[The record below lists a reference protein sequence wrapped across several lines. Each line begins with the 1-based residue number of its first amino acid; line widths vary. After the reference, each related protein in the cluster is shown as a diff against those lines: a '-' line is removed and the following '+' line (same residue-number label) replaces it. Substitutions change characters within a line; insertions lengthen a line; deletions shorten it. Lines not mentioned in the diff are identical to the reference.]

1 MDKEIKVLAKVQIY
15 PKNEKTWAVNGFVVL
30 VEFPKVKKSNIEEM
44 ANEFA
49 EKSKEAFKVFAYGG
63 DIEKEELGAEFI
75 ELFCAD

>member
-1 MDKEIKVLAKVQIY
+1 
-15 PKNEKTWAVNGFVVL
+15 
-30 VEFPKVKKSNIEEM
+30 M